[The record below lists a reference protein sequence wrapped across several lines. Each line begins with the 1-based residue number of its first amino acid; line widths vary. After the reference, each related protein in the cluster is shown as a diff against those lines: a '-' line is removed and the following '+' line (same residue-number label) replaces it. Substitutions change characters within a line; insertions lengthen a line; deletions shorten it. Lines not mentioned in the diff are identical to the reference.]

1 MLFKTIR
8 KQYLC
13 LNCKH
18 FIFSLFC
25 LFYHFIHLVH
35 CIFHSSCSLYFSFFF
50 LHRVKGG
57 ELFEYI
63 TTKDNLN
70 DEEASLFIRQILLG
84 LEHLHNKNIAHL
96 DLKPENVMLCDT
108 NSCQIKLI
116 DFGLSRKITSKEVK
130 GLYGTPE
137 FVGK

>member
-1 MLFKTIR
+1 MFILF
-8 KQYLC
+8 
-13 LNCKH
+13 
-18 FIFSLFC
+18 FIVF
-25 LFYHFIHLVH
+25 FIV
-35 CIFHSSCSLYFSFFF
+35 IFHLIF
-50 LHRVKGG
+50 HRVKGG

-70 DEEASLFIRQILLG
+70 DEEASLFIKQILLG

-96 DLKPENVMLCDT
+96 DLKPENVMLCDAD
-108 NSCQIKLI
+108 SCQIKLI
-116 DFGLSRKITSKEVK
+116 DFGLSRKITLKEVK